1 MHERI
6 SDEEAVN
13 RVRGGDSD
21 SYAILVD
28 RHQARLQRLAR
39 RFLRNDADAEDAV
52 QNAHLLALQHLDQF
66 AGRAS
71 FVSWMSS
78 ITVNEALT
86 QMRRRK
92 NCLVSCEDFVE
103 ILRSP
108 DRTPEQNAVT
118 SEVGEVIQKA
128 LKKLPETYRM
138 VFYLREVRDLST
150 SETGARLGLSAA
162 CVKTRLLRARSMM
175 RKSLSER
182 AENN

>member
-1 MHERI
+1 MQERI

-13 RVRGGDSD
+13 RVKEGDPD
-21 SYAILVD
+21 SYAILVN

-39 RFLRNDADAEDAV
+39 RLLRNDADAEDAV

-92 NCLVSCEDFVE
+92 NCLVSCDDFVE

-108 DRTPEQNAVT
+108 DRSPEQNAVAR
-118 SEVGEVIQKA
+118 EAGHVLGAA
-128 LKKLPETYRM
+128 LNRLPETYRM

-150 SETGARLGLSAA
+150 NETGARLGLSTA
-162 CVKTRLLRARSMM
+162 CVKTRLLRARIMM
-175 RKSLSER
+175 RKNLSGR
-182 AENN
+182 PENN